1 MTSPAQR
8 PGTDNGP
15 HEDAANPASGAAVGC
30 GGCSRSTG
38 GGCGS
43 GSAAAAT
50 GQSPSC
56 TPPPTAPAGCSAA
69 SAAKPALKGT
79 DKAAAV
85 LVKVPAWIWAA
96 TVSLLVASGLVIAGS
111 TGLVLFSTGFALFAL
126 LGIVSWKYLSVPGRA
141 VRVAV
146 AVFALGIAL
155 IRFMPI

>member
-1 MTSPAQR
+1 M
-8 PGTDNGP
+8 
-15 HEDAANPASGAAVGC
+15 
-30 GGCSRSTG
+30 
-38 GGCGS
+38 
-43 GSAAAAT
+43 
-50 GQSPSC
+50 
-56 TPPPTAPAGCSAA
+56 
-69 SAAKPALKGT
+69 KGT